1 MSWELDSSV
10 VKSPDEIPTLADTQI
25 VILWDPEQGTQAVP
39 RLLTHEISKIMSA
52 LF

>member
-25 VILWDPEQGTQAVP
+25 VILWDPEKEL
-39 RLLTHEISKIMSA
+39 RLCPDYWLMKS
-52 LF
+52 LR